1 MLSLK
6 GTLVTPATPL
16 TQKPEI
22 EGSVKRLE
30 GIDGLRGLACLMVM
44 LYHSWAHF
52 GHIAGPS
59 LHLGGLQ
66 VRPLYFFGYGY
77 GGVDVFFVLSGF
89 CLAYPIMSRPGRAVD
104 WKQYAI
110 NRVRRIIPPYWAA
123 LIMFGVFALL
133 ISHYKIEPLVSAQVL
148 GWPGIRQ
155 LIYSFL
161 LISISFNSSFW
172 TLPVEWRWYFVLP
185 LLILLWR
192 RVGGPML
199 VLFTLAVSLLA
210 IEFFQPSHLEKIKF
224 LVSVLPSFLFLFGLG
239 ILAAQMSCDRGRLA
253 KFFVIITY
261 PGIAVGLV
269 LIGIFGMSLNAIG
282 TDRTLPRLFIWGPF
296 AFFLVLAAINDGPI
310 KRLTNWRPLVFVGT
324 FSYSLYL
331 VHEPF
336 LRAAAAFILPRHW
349 SAALEILCQFVLL
362 PVVLV
367 GFAYLFFLV
376 AEKPFLRRPVKK
388 AIEAEQHPVASTAAA
403 EAS

>member
-1 MLSLK
+1 MIEKAAKVSAP
-6 GTLVTPATPL
+6 TANPA
-16 TQKPEI
+16 I
-22 EGSVKRLE
+22 EGSVKRLD
-30 GIDGLRGLACLMVM
+30 GIDGLRGLACLMGM

-59 LHLGGLQ
+59 LNLGLFQ
-66 VRPLYFFGYGY
+66 LTPLHFFGYGY

-89 CLAYPIMSRPGRAVD
+89 CLAYPIMSRPERPVD

-123 LIMFGVFALL
+123 LFMFGVFALL
-133 ISHYKIEPLVSAQVL
+133 IRHYRIEPLLSADVL
-148 GWPGIRQ
+148 GWPGVRQ
-155 LIYSFL
+155 VGYSLL

-192 RVGGPML
+192 RVGGLAL
-199 VLFTLAVSLLA
+199 VLFTAAVSILA
-210 IEFFQPSHLEKIKF
+210 IEFVQPSHLEKAKF
-224 LVSVLPSFLFLFGLG
+224 LASVLPSFLLLFGLG
-239 ILAAQMSCDRGRLA
+239 MWSAQLTCQKSRLA
-253 KFFVIITY
+253 ERLVAFTY
-261 PGIAVGLV
+261 PGIVVWLI
-269 LIGIFGMSLNAIG
+269 LIGIFGMYLNAIG

-296 AFFLVLAAINDGPI
+296 AFFLVLASINDGPI
-310 KRLTNWRPLVFVGT
+310 KRLVTWRPLVSVGI

-336 LRAAAAFILPRHW
+336 LRAAAAYVLPRHW
-349 SAALEILCQFVLL
+349 STIWEILFQFILC
-362 PVVLV
+362 PVALV

-376 AEKPFLRRPVKK
+376 AEKPFLRRRVKK
-388 AIEAEQHPVASTAAA
+388 AIEAEQNPAVAIASA
-403 EAS
+403 EAG